1 MAKETKETKITE
13 QSEIKDLR
21 QLLVEKKS
29 KNRNL
34 LAGKYDISVLT
45 DRERMY
51 FRLMFPKSGVLY
63 IKGEPG
69 KAKSAIL
76 RSIADKLNL
85 YYIDLRLSQIDETD
99 VGLFPDKISL
109 TNKVE
114 KNGKIVEQVDN
125 YLTHIVP
132 EWAVIA
138 NNPEQIS
145 EKYKGTLINFEELN
159 RAPLAVRNAA
169 LQLLLERQIGFRGFK
184 FGENVFM
191 AATGNLGEEDD
202 TDVEEFDA
210 ALKDR
215 LIQVRHDM
223 EMDEWRDTW
232 ANKHVHSAILGFLN
246 VNAEYYY
253 NKPHGDKKE
262 EVFPTPRSWTFLSD
276 MIRENFGIR
285 DNNYNVIEEAPL
297 TEEVISFVAMTGHH
311 YIGHANSLFVKYL
324 WDVNK
329 ITIFDILGGDKA
341 KNPAG
346 YIKMSKPD
354 KESMD
359 RSKRSELLDK
369 LKKVDITKLS
379 EKQIENL
386 KLFILD
392 LKADEACSFY
402 LKVLDDD
409 YVDINSQDID
419 PAVLSVL
426 SDKRFRKIKKQLE
439 DSVNSV

>member
-1 MAKETKETKITE
+1 MAKETKSTE
-13 QSEIKDLR
+13 KTEIKELR
-21 QLLVEKKS
+21 KSIVDKKTKDKNLLV
-29 KNRNL
+29 
-34 LAGKYDISVLT
+34 GKYDLSVLT
-45 DRERMY
+45 DREQKY

-69 KAKSAIL
+69 KAKSAML

-85 YYIDLRLSQIDETD
+85 HFIDLRLSQIDETD
-99 VGLFPDKISL
+99 VGLFPDKISY

-114 KNGKIVEQVDN
+114 KNGKIVEQVEN

-138 NNPEQIS
+138 NNPERLN
-145 EKYKGTLINFEELN
+145 ENYVGTLINFEELN

-184 FGENVFM
+184 FGDNVFM

-202 TDVEEFDA
+202 TDVEEFDS

-215 LIQVRHDM
+215 LIPVRHDM
-223 EMDEWRDTW
+223 ELNEWRDTW

-262 EVFPTPRSWTFLSD
+262 EIFPTPRSWTFLSD
-276 MIRENFGIR
+276 MIRENFALR
-285 DNNYNVIEEAPL
+285 DNDYNIVEEAPL
-297 TEEVISFVAMTGHH
+297 TDEVIRFIAGSGHH

-329 ITIFDILGGDKA
+329 ITIFDILGGEKG
-341 KNPAG
+341 KNSEG
-346 YIKMSKPD
+346 YIKMSKND

-359 RSKRSELLDK
+359 RSKRSELLEK
-369 LKKVDITKLS
+369 LKNVDITKLK

-392 LKADEACSFY
+392 LKADESCSFY

-409 YVDINSQDID
+409 YDDINAKDID

-426 SDKRFRKIKKQLE
+426 SDKRFTKIKKQLE